1 MVREESQSGETAG
14 RLEVPEAVADLR
26 SLLESQKLV
35 ELLDYWT
42 GLREAPGEVPAKTRL
57 DPAAVPRLL
66 PGIMLVERRGEGFHT
81 RVAGT
86 DLRKLFDL
94 EFTGRDPLEAL
105 PPTLRGVALRSY
117 QRALGTGRPL
127 LVRALYAVGSTGDLL
142 YERLVLPLC
151 DEESERRFLLIGL
164 DWRTRPQA
172 RPFSAEDFARL
183 TLPHWRREY
192 EQA

>member
-1 MVREESQSGETAG
+1 MVPEESRAEGTAG
-14 RLEVPEAVADLR
+14 SPEEPEAVADLR
-26 SLLESQKLV
+26 SLLESRKLV
-35 ELLDYWT
+35 ELLDYWS
-42 GLREAPGEVPAKTRL
+42 GLGERPGEVPAKARL

-86 DLRKLFDL
+86 ALRNLFDL

-105 PPTLRGVALRSY
+105 PPTLRDVASRSY
-117 QRALGTGRPL
+117 RRALGTGRPWL
-127 LVRALYAVGSTGDLL
+127 ARALYAAGPTGELL

-151 DEESERRFLLIGL
+151 DEAGARRFLLIGL

-172 RPFSAEDFARL
+172 RAFSAEDFARL
-183 TLPHWRREY
+183 TLPFWRREY